1 MFWKRKNKEDE
12 IDDEQYEGQINTHS
26 QATGSERKV
35 WGFPCS
41 PDIPARMKMLA
52 DRLHVPLYAL
62 AEHAF
67 QLSAGPIAKMV
78 EDPEESEQ
86 LRKHI
91 QEHHVGRRTI
101 EKIDRLDQ
109 EMADVLDQERHRWS
123 QTEAIVR
130 HIIMKYIR
138 QGLSPRVIDWL
149 VGYGMRCRIAIA
161 RGQPM
166 PKDLPP
172 EDE

>member
-1 MFWKRKNKEDE
+1 MFWKNKNKEKEMYDQE
-12 IDDEQYEGQINTHS
+12 TNIHS

-62 AEHAF
+62 TEHAL
-67 QLSAGPIAKMV
+67 QLSAGLIAKMA
-78 EDPEESEQ
+78 EEAEEREQ
-86 LRKHI
+86 LREHI
-91 QEHHVGRRTI
+91 LEYHVGKRMI
-101 EKIDRLDQ
+101 EKISRLDE
-109 EMADVLDQERHRWS
+109 EMADILDKERHHRS
-123 QTEAIVR
+123 QMEASVR
-130 HIIMKYIR
+130 QIMVRYIKT
-138 QGLSPRVIDWL
+138 GLSPLEIVWAID
-149 VGYGMRCRIAIA
+149 YGMRCRIAVA

>member
-12 IDDEQYEGQINTHS
+12 IEDEQYNVQTNIHS

-62 AEHAF
+62 TEHAL
-67 QLSAGPIAKMV
+67 QLSAGLIAKMA
-78 EDPEESEQ
+78 EETEGSEQ
-86 LRKHI
+86 LRQHI
-91 QEHHVGRRTI
+91 QEYHVGRRTI
-101 EKIDRLDQ
+101 EKIGRLDE
-109 EMADVLDQERHRWS
+109 EMADVLDHEIRRWLQVETS
-123 QTEAIVR
+123 VR
-130 HIIMKYIR
+130 HIILKYIR
-138 QGLSPRVIDWL
+138 RGLSPRDIAWSID
-149 VGYGMRCRIAIA
+149 YGMRCRIAIA
-161 RGQPM
+161 RGEPV

-172 EDE
+172 EE